1 MDTLAAMRVFV
12 EIVDRGSMTAAAE
25 ALDRSQPAMVRT
37 LAALETHLGTRLL
50 QRTTRRMSLTPDGR
64 DYLERC
70 RRILTDVE
78 EAEQAVGQV
87 DGEPR
92 GELRM
97 TAPLRF
103 GELHVAPAVLDFL
116 ARYPQMR
123 VDLMLS
129 DRNVDMVEEGIDL
142 AVRIGALADSS
153 MIGVRLG
160 EMRRVV
166 CASPELID
174 KVGLPAK
181 PESLSDLPCIR
192 MQNIPRQETAWR
204 FADGKRDVRVKID
217 GPFGCNQVSTATNAC
232 AAGAGFGRFLYYQVK
247 ALLDAGKLQTVLEDA
262 EPEALPVSIVYAS
275 GRLVSSRQR
284 ATIDWLREALG
295 PVLAGMA

>member
-25 ALDRSQPAMVRT
+25 ALDRSQPSMVRT

-70 RRILTDVE
+70 RRILADVE

-103 GELHVAPAVLDFL
+103 GELHVAPALLDFL

-123 VDLMLS
+123 IDLLLS

-142 AVRIGALADSS
+142 AVRIGALSDSS

-160 EMRRVV
+160 DMRRVV
-166 CASPELID
+166 CASPDLLARMGRP
-174 KVGLPAK
+174 KK
-181 PESLSDLPCIR
+181 PEALSDLPCIR
-192 MQNIPRQETAWR
+192 MQNIPRQETAWT
-204 FADGKRDVRVKID
+204 FGAGGRDVRVKID

-247 ALLDAGKLQTVLEDA
+247 TLLDAGKLQTVLEDA

-284 ATIDWLREALG
+284 ATIDWLRDALG
-295 PVLAGMA
+295 PALAGMA

>member
-1 MDTLAAMRVFV
+1 MDTLGAMRVFV
-12 EIVDRGSMTAAAE
+12 EIVDRGSMTAAAD
-25 ALDRSQPAMVRT
+25 ALDRSQPSMVRT

-70 RRILTDVE
+70 RRILGDVE

-103 GELHVAPAVLDFL
+103 GELHVAPAILDFL
-116 ARYPQMR
+116 ARHPQMR
-123 VDLMLS
+123 IDLMLS
-129 DRNVDMVEEGIDL
+129 DRNVDMIEEGIDL
-142 AVRIGALADSS
+142 AIRIGALSDSS

-160 EMRRVV
+160 DMRRVV
-166 CASPELID
+166 CASPDLIAR
-174 KVGLPAK
+174 VGRPKK
-181 PESLSDLPCIR
+181 PEALSDLPCIR
-192 MQNIPRQETAWR
+192 MQNIPRQETVWT
-204 FADGKRDVRVKID
+204 FAAGNRDIRVKID

-247 ALLDAGKLQTVLEDA
+247 TLLDAGKLQTVLEDA
-262 EPEALPVSIVYAS
+262 EPDALPVSIVYAG

-284 ATIDWLREALG
+284 ATIDWLRESLG